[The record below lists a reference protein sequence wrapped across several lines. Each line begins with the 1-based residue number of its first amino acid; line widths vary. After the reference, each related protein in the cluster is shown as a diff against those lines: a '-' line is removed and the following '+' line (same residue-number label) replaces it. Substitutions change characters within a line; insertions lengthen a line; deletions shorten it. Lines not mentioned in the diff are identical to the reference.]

1 MLVLQFLFRTVLAG
15 LILKLLGGFAP
26 ILRRLIR
33 LWR

>member
-1 MLVLQFLFRTVLAG
+1 MLVLRFLFRTVLMS
-15 LILKLLGGFAP
+15 LLVRLLGGFAP